1 MKLFLKIAIF
11 SFVLVSLAMLYL
23 EVRSGRTEPFKD
35 SSGEIIEGSIAA
47 LEKVELGG
55 MEQWILIRGENKDNP
70 VLLWLHGGPGAAQMP
85 TARHFNGNL
94 EAEFI
99 VVHWD
104 QRGAG
109 KSNPPDFDETT
120 MTVNQYIEDT
130 IELTR
135 YLKARFSREKIY
147 LLGHSWGSQIGILAA
162 ATNPEHY
169 YAYIGVSQLVDPHRS
184 QELAYQWLLE
194 IMKNASNR
202 KDLETLDRLGPPRYL
217 DHADYVEF
225 AGLID
230 KYGGNMDVSFGN
242 LTLVALQ
249 SPEYK
254 LRDYYYWLQGA
265 TRGSGPMWEES
276 QAFNLFQAVAE
287 IDIPVYF
294 FSGANDFNTPLSLV
308 EEYLAYLEA
317 PAGKEVVVFSN
328 SAHTP
333 FMAEPE
339 HFFQEMKRVKNET
352 YQNSFEVKHDD

>member
-1 MKLFLKIAIF
+1 MKLFLKVVVFI
-11 SFVLVSLAMLYL
+11 FVLVSLTIIYL
-23 EVRSGRTEPFKD
+23 EIGSGRTEPFKD
-35 SSGEIIEGSIAA
+35 SSGEVIPGSIAA

-55 MEQWILIRGENKDNP
+55 MEQWILIRGENEDNP

-94 EAEFI
+94 ESEFI

-109 KSNPPDFDETT
+109 KSNPPCFDETT

-130 IELTR
+130 IELTIH
-135 YLKARFSREKIY
+135 LKERFDREKIY
-147 LLGHSWGSQIGILAA
+147 LLGHSWGTQIGILAA
-162 ATNPEHY
+162 ADNPEHY
-169 YAYIGVSQLVDPHRS
+169 YAYIGMSQLVDPRRA
-184 QELAYQWLLE
+184 QELAYQWLLNK
-194 IMKNASNR
+194 ITNDSNG
-202 KDLETLDRLGPPRYL
+202 KDLEKLNRLGYPRYL

-230 KYGGNMDVSFGN
+230 KYDGNMDVGFGS
-242 LTLVALQ
+242 LALVALQ

-254 LRDYYYWLQGA
+254 FQDYYYWLQGA

-276 QAFNLFQAVAE
+276 QDFILFHSVTR

-294 FSGANDFNTPLSLV
+294 FSGAKDRNTPLSLV
-308 EEYLAYLEA
+308 EEYLSSLEA
-317 PAGKEVVVFSN
+317 PAGKELVVFSN

-339 HFFQEMKRVKNET
+339 LFHRELIRVKGET
-352 YQNSFEVKHDD
+352 YKKQ